1 LLRAGYPASDGVPM
15 GVKLNPAQ
23 QAAVEHGQ
31 GPLLVLAGAGSGKTR
46 VITHRIAT
54 LVERGTRP
62 GSILAVSF
70 TNKAAAEMSERMIPL
85 VGRSR
90 AEKLWLS
97 TFHSFGVRFLRE
109 ESHALGYPGRFVI
122 FDQGDAIGLVREIVR
137 REGIADRKLD
147 LYAVQSR
154 ISLWKNKGLRPDETP
169 ASDFEYDVVARDVY
183 PHYQAALENMCAVD
197 FDDLVL
203 APVRILSEREE
214 IRDKWR
220 NRFRHMLVDE
230 FQDTNLIQLELVK
243 LLANELGNVT
253 VVGDDDQSIYGWRG
267 AEVGNILDFESHFK
281 GAKVVKLET
290 NYRSHAPILNVANE
304 AIARSRRK
312 RHDKQL
318 QSFKGPGPKVRMC
331 TLNDAEEEAKL
342 VVHEIRR
349 LRDDEGGRLGSM
361 AILYRS
367 NLQARPLEE
376 ELRANGVDYRLF
388 GGTKL
393 FDRKEVKDAIA
404 YLRVVVHPRDELS
417 LRRIVNYPARQ
428 IGDTTV
434 RRVTRWGLV
443 HGLSFVDALA
453 RIEQIEDVP
462 AAAKRGA
469 RQLFAAIAA
478 ARRRFD
484 DGDLVG
490 GARQLFTDVG
500 LERMFREA
508 ESPAMQKRW
517 GNIEYVLRSLGRFVE
532 RGGKGGLSAFLTRL
546 TLDLSGE
553 SEKTGERVTLSS
565 LHASKGLEFDVVFFI
580 GLNEGTLPHARTI
593 DPKVTEAAPTDVE
606 EERRLFYVG
615 VTRARKHLYLCRP
628 RSRQMRGRTMPMV
641 PSRFLEG
648 MPEEDFEH
656 YEAVLDAPVEADEA
670 VAFGKALLDSL
681 RQS

>member
-1 LLRAGYPASDGVPM
+1 M

-31 GPLLVLAGAGSGKTR
+31 GPLLVLAGAGSGKTG
-46 VITHRIAT
+46 VITHRIAK
-54 LVERGTRP
+54 LVERGARP
-62 GSILAVSF
+62 ASILAVSF
-70 TNKAAAEMSERMIPL
+70 TNKAAAEMAERMIPL
-85 VGRSR
+85 VGRER

-109 ESHALGYPGRFVI
+109 ESKALGYPGRFVI

-154 ISLWKNKGLRPDETP
+154 ISLWKNRGLEPDDAPTG
-169 ASDFEYDVVARDVY
+169 DFEYDVVAREVY
-183 PHYQAALENMCAVD
+183 PHYQAALQNMCAVD

-203 APVRILSEREE
+203 APVRILAERED

-318 QSFKGPGPKVRMC
+318 RSFKGDGPKVRMC

-376 ELRANGVDYRLF
+376 ELRVNGVEYRLF

-434 RRVTRWGLV
+434 QRVTRWGLV

-469 RQLFAAIAA
+469 RQLFTAVAA
-478 ARRRFD
+478 ARRRFA

-490 GARQLFTDVG
+490 GARQLFIDVG
-500 LERMFREA
+500 LERMFRGA

-517 GNIEYVLRSLGRFVE
+517 GNIEYVLRSLQRFVE
-532 RGGKGGLSAFLTRL
+532 RGGKGGLSAFLTRM
-546 TLDLSGE
+546 TLDMSGE
-553 SEKTGERVTLSS
+553 GEKTGERVTLSS

-593 DPKVTEAAPTDVE
+593 DPKVTEASPTDVE

-628 RSRQMRGRTMPMV
+628 RSKQMRGRTMPMV

-648 MPEEDFEH
+648 LPEDDFEH
-656 YEAVLDAPVEADEA
+656 YEAVLDAPLEADEA